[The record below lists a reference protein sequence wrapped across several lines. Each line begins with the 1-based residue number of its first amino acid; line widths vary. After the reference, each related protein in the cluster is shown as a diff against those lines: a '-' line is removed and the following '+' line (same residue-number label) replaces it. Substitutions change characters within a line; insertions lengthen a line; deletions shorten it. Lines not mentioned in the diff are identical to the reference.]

1 MLKWKYLI
9 NKGILMIINK
19 LTVNFEDKPCYDIV
33 ISKGFTDLINE
44 LKKLNI
50 DSNRICIITDTNV
63 ASIYLDSVKEEL
75 EGLRIFTHIFEAGE
89 KNKNLDIVSGIYE
102 TLIINK
108 FDRKDVLLALGG
120 GVVGDICG
128 FVAATYLRGIDFI
141 QIPTTL
147 LSQVDSSIGGK
158 TGVDFKQYKN
168 MVGAFCMPKLV
179 YVNINTLNTLST
191 KDFTSGMGEVINH
204 GIIFDSDY
212 YYWINKNSEKIL
224 LRDVDILADMV
235 LTSQKIKKAV
245 VEADPYEQG
254 QRAILNFG
262 HTLGHAIERE
272 KNFTLTHGVCVG
284 LGMLAAFDICIKK
297 GKLGNE
303 DRDFFVKLLKKFSFD
318 IETEI
323 DKEAVYK
330 ATFNDKKM
338 EGGKIKFVLLNSI
351 GEAYIDREVS
361 KADMMEAL
369 EYICKKV

>member
-1 MLKWKYLI
+1 
-9 NKGILMIINK
+9 MIINK
-19 LTVNFEDKPCYDIV
+19 LKVNFEDKPCYDIV
-33 ISKGFTDLINE
+33 ISKDFTDLTDE

-50 DSNRICIITDTNV
+50 DSKKICIVTDTNV
-63 ASIYLDSVKEEL
+63 ASIYLDTVKKEL
-75 EGLRIFTHIFEAGE
+75 DGCRVFAHVFEAGE
-89 KNKNLDIVSGIYE
+89 KNKNLDTVSEIYE

-108 FDRKDVLLALGG
+108 FDRKDILLALGG
-120 GVVGDICG
+120 GVVGDVCG
-128 FVAATYLRGIDFI
+128 FAAATYLRGIDFI

-168 MVGAFCMPKLV
+168 MVGAFYMPRLV
-179 YVNINTLNTLST
+179 YVNINTLNTLSA
-191 KDFTSGMGEVINH
+191 KEFTSGMGEVIKH
-204 GIIFDSDY
+204 GLIFDRNY
-212 YYWINKNSEKIL
+212 YYWIDKNSEKIL
-224 LRDVDILADMV
+224 SRDADVLAYMV
-235 LTSQKIKKAV
+235 LISQKIKKAV

-297 GKLGNE
+297 GKLNNE
-303 DRDFFVKLLKKFSFD
+303 DKNFLVNLMKKFFFD

-323 DKEAVYK
+323 DMEAVYQ

-338 EGGKIKFVLLNSI
+338 EGGKIKFILLNSI

-361 KADMMEAL
+361 KTNMMEAL
-369 EYICKKV
+369 EYICKRA